1 MLSNT
6 MRKKVI
12 EYVNHA
18 DDNVLELVYK
28 MLKMYEGDDD
38 SSLMDKF
45 QQEEVENRSTL
56 MKAGKLKTSLWKDVK
71 RKSKLN

>member
-1 MLSNT
+1 MVSNT

-45 QQEEVENRSTL
+45 QKEEVENRSTL
-56 MKAGKLKTSLWKDVK
+56 LKAGKLKTSLWTDVK
-71 RKSKLN
+71 KKAKMN

>member
-1 MLSNT
+1 

-28 MLKMYEGDDD
+28 MLKMYEDDDD
-38 SSLMDKF
+38 SSLLDKF
-45 QQEEVENRSTL
+45 QKEEVENRSTL

-71 RKSKLN
+71 KKAKMN